1 MEENS
6 GPREMRRPDLAQ
18 GQSACP
24 GGPGGGPF
32 ENVTVA
38 TFVLSKKASKVL
50 RRYSSRDGG
59 LRPSPLESDFTSPS
73 TARKE
78 NQTMEFR
85 IRSPQGKQLSVLSEK
100 LLNEVSFVRKGQVLF
115 EIDPRPFRAV
125 LDRAKA
131 QLAQSEARVDTER
144 LRHLNSQFQ
153 ARGCDAIVRPLLFRL
168 IDRIRPEA
176 ESFALHSWQMV

>member
-24 GGPGGGPF
+24 GGPGGRPF

-73 TARKE
+73 IARKE

-85 IRSPQGKQLSVLSEK
+85 ITSPQGKQLSVLSEK
-100 LLNEVSFVRKGQVLF
+100 LLKKSPLF
-115 EIDPRPFRAV
+115 ESARCFSKSIPCLFERCSIEPRHN
-125 LDRAKA
+125 L
-131 QLAQSEARVDTER
+131 
-144 LRHLNSQFQ
+144 LNRR
-153 ARGCDAIVRPLLFRL
+153 RGWTLSD
-168 IDRIRPEA
+168 
-176 ESFALHSWQMV
+176 